1 MDEPL
6 LLNSRQ
12 AAEALGVSERT
23 LWSLA
28 FTQKVL
34 PFVRIGRSI
43 RYTTKDL
50 ETFIN
55 SHREE
60 SKNA

>member
-1 MDEPL
+1 MDERL

-28 FTQKVL
+28 FTQKAL
-34 PFVRIGRSI
+34 PHVRIGRSI

-55 SHREE
+55 NHREE
-60 SKNA
+60 SENG